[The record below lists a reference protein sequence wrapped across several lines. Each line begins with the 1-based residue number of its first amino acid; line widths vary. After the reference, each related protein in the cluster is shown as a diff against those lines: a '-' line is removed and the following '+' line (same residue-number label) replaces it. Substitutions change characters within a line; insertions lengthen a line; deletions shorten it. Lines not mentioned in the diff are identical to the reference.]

1 MSNLIVVVD
10 PDYGD
15 RLGSAA
21 QLAPVWVVSTPG
33 NKDACQHF
41 QETSPVAGHNEKGAL
56 TSYAVNNPED
66 RLANLLDILPTL
78 EEHHGEMG
86 DKDFTFPEGFILEV
100 IGLSPTGDVT
110 NALREVGFAAFFAA
124 RGGFRARM

>member
-10 PDYGD
+10 PDYGE
-15 RLGSAA
+15 RLSSVA
-21 QLAPVWVVSTPG
+21 QTAPCWVVSTPG
-33 NKDACQHF
+33 NNEACEHF
-41 QETSPVAGHNEKGAL
+41 REGSAVTDHREKGAL
-56 TSYAVNNPED
+56 TSYAVNDPED
-66 RLANLLDILPTL
+66 RLANLLDVLPTL

-86 DKDFTFPEGFILEV
+86 DNDFVFPEGFILEV

-110 NALREVGFAAFFAA
+110 NALREVGFASFFAA